1 MKYVFSLVTS
11 VIVSLTF
18 ISCGSSSQS
27 VSQKK
32 SNVNDSLQILHT
44 FSIQSEE
51 KIYSVAHYLSKQ
63 WLLAISDTTLM
74 VFDARDGKFIKKIGK
89 VAQPGTLKVNG
100 GLLFFL
106 DKGQEIVQSILLPN
120 FETSGIIAPGRLKKP
135 VDLTIFASDGNK
147 TSYYIS
153 HLGDTTQ
160 ENSQKISAGASYF
173 ALNETSED
181 MGVPPLG
188 ETNGPGIIYKPG
200 AIEVD
205 PTTAQI
211 AVVEESVYPNIL
223 KFFDFN
229 GKYDASVRMNFTT
242 TGSIPDLNLYYC
254 PEIKGYWLIAQN
266 TELGGKRA
274 SVTFIDRLTYENKG
288 EITFQDVD
296 EIRSMCLVQ
305 SRLGTNI
312 GGMLFI
318 VDAKGAVYGY
328 PWESI
333 KKALKLT
340 HFCEI
345 NR

>member
-1 MKYVFSLVTS
+1 MKHIFS
-11 VIVSLTF
+11 VIVLFIVTLSF

-27 VSQKK
+27 VSQK
-32 SNVNDSLQILHT
+32 NQNEQDSLRISHN
-44 FSIQSEE
+44 FRIQYEE
-51 KIYSVAHYLSKQ
+51 KIHYVAHYQSKQ
-63 WLLAISDTTLM
+63 WLLAISDTTLL

-89 VAQPGTLKVNG
+89 VLQPGTIKVNG
-100 GLLFFL
+100 GLLFML

-120 FETSGIIAPGRLKKP
+120 FETSGIIAAGRLKKP
-135 VDLTIFASDGNK
+135 VDLTIFASDANR

-153 HLGDTTQ
+153 HFGDTTK
-160 ENSQKISAGASYF
+160 ENSLKISSGASYF

-181 MGVPPLG
+181 MAIPPLG
-188 ETNGPGIIYKPG
+188 ELNGPGVIYKPG
-200 AIEVD
+200 ALEVD
-205 PTTAQI
+205 PTTAHI
-211 AVVEESVYPNIL
+211 AVVEESVYPNGV

-229 GKYDASVRMNFTT
+229 GKFDASVRMKLDI
-242 TGSIPDLNLYYC
+242 TGKIPDMDLYYC

-296 EIRSMCLVQ
+296 EIRSMSLVQ
-305 SRLGTNI
+305 SRIGANI
-312 GGMLFI
+312 GGMLYI
-318 VDAKGAVYGY
+318 VDSKGSVYGY

-333 KKALKLT
+333 KNALKLT

>member
-1 MKYVFSLVTS
+1 MFV
-11 VIVSLTF
+11 VSMTF

-27 VSQKK
+27 VSQK
-32 SNVNDSLQILHT
+32 NNNGNDSLQISHN
-44 FSIQSEE
+44 FSIQSDE
-51 KIYSVAHYLSKQ
+51 KFYSVAHYASKQ

-74 VFDARDGKFIKKIGK
+74 VFDARDGKFVKKIGK
-89 VAQPGTLKVNG
+89 VAKPGTLKVNG

-120 FETSGIIAPGRLKKP
+120 FETSGIIAAGRLKNP
-135 VDLTIFASDGNK
+135 VDVTIFASDGNK
-147 TSYYIS
+147 TSYFIS
-153 HLGDTTQ
+153 HFGDTTN
-160 ENSQKISAGASYF
+160 ENSPKISSGASYF

-188 ETNGPGIIYKPG
+188 EINGPGVIYKPG

-211 AVVEESVYPNIL
+211 AVVEESVYPNML

-229 GKYDASVRMNFTT
+229 GKYDASVRMNITYS
-242 TGSIPDLNLYYC
+242 GSIPDVNLYYC

-305 SRLGTNI
+305 SRIGANI
-312 GGMLFI
+312 GGMLYI
-318 VDAKGAVYGY
+318 VDGKGSVYGY

-333 KKALKLT
+333 KNALKLT